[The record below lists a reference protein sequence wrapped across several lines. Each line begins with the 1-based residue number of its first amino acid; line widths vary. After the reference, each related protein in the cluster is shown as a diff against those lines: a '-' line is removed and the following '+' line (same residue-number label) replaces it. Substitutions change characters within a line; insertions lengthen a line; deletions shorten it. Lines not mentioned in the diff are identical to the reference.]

1 MNVSIRRKLNILI
14 VCCVLL
20 LTATLAVVNY
30 VIVKNRML
38 ESANA
43 KLQSDIQMTYKYVD
57 ALIEGEW
64 EIVDGKLYKGDVNI
78 VENYDF
84 IDEIG
89 ELTDGNAF
97 SIFQYET
104 RISTNI
110 VEDGKRA
117 INTKVSDE
125 VSEVVLQKK
134 ERFLGPA
141 DVLGQPHQTAYDP
154 ILNGNGEVIGIWA
167 TAIPIAPYLDMAN
180 SAALNN
186 VVISSIV
193 SLLIVLCITVFMSRQ
208 VVKPINVLKE
218 NAKELA
224 NLNLN
229 ARILNPKG
237 KDEVA
242 ELAKSFNEMRDRLKD
257 TITIVAGSANRIAN
271 SSQQLSESS
280 HQTSE
285 AANQVALT
293 MNDIAVGTTTQAE
306 QSEQIVMMMQQ
317 TIDEVANS
325 LERAER
331 TLLSATTSTKIA
343 KKGEEAINEAIKHLG
358 AVTQTV
364 SYATDS
370 IQKLGKRSEE
380 IGGIITVISDIAE
393 QTNLLALNAA
403 IEAARAGEQG
413 KGFAVVASEVRKLAE
428 QSKQAS
434 GQITGLINDI
444 QAETSVTVRTM
455 ESNLLAVNEQ
465 VMIINKGGEALEEI
479 VDKVIETETGV
490 EHMKNSFTN
499 VYENSQNVQHAIH
512 EISSIIEESAA
523 ATEEVA
529 ATSEEQYATVAEIT
543 ANADELAAISD
554 KLRDEVSKFKYE

>member
-1 MNVSIRRKLNILI
+1 MRTSIRRKMNFLI
-14 VCCVLL
+14 AGCIIL
-20 LTATLAVVNY
+20 LTAIVAVFNY
-30 VIVKNRML
+30 YITEEGML
-38 ESANA
+38 ESANT
-43 KLQSDIQMTYKYVD
+43 KLQSDLQITYKYVD
-57 ALIEGEW
+57 ALIPGEW
-64 EIVDGKLYKGDVNI
+64 QIVDGKLHKGDVNI

-84 IDEIG
+84 IDEVG

-97 SIFQYET
+97 SVFQYET

-110 VEDGKRA
+110 VENGERA
-117 INTKVSDE
+117 IDTKVSEAVAD
-125 VSEVVLQKK
+125 VVLQKK
-134 ERFLGPA
+134 ERFLGSA
-141 DVLGQPHQTAYDP
+141 DVLGELHQAAYEP
-154 ILNGNGEVIGIWA
+154 ILNRDGEVIGIWA
-167 TAIPIAPYLDMAN
+167 TALPIATYIDMAN
-180 SAALNN
+180 DAALKNII
-186 VVISSIV
+186 VSSIISILIIV
-193 SLLIVLCITVFMSRQ
+193 SITLFMNRQ
-208 VVKPINVLKE
+208 VVKPINILKA

-224 NLNLN
+224 DLNLN
-229 ARILNPKG
+229 ATILNPKG
-237 KDEVA
+237 KDEIA
-242 ELAKSFNEMRDRLKD
+242 DLAKSFNEMRDRLKS
-257 TITIVAGSANRIAN
+257 TIGIVAESANKIAN
-271 SSQQLSESS
+271 SSHQLSESS

-293 MNDIAVGTTTQAE
+293 MNDIAIGTTTQAE
-306 QSEQIVMMMQQ
+306 QSEHIVTMMQQ

-325 LERAER
+325 LERAEQ
-331 TLLSATTSTKIA
+331 TLRSAIESTEIA

-479 VDKVIETETGV
+479 VGKVVETETGV
-490 EHMKNSFTN
+490 EHMKNSFSN
-499 VYENSQNVQHAIH
+499 VYENSKNVQHAIH

-529 ATSEEQYATVAEIT
+529 ATSEEQYATVSEIT
-543 ANADELAAISD
+543 VSADELANISD
-554 KLRDEVSKFKYE
+554 SLRDEVNKFKYE

>member
-1 MNVSIRRKLNILI
+1 MNLSIRRKLNILI
-14 VCCVLL
+14 ISCVLL
-20 LTATLAVVNY
+20 LTIVLALVNY
-30 VIVKNRML
+30 FIVKDRML
-38 ESANA
+38 ESADA
-43 KLQSDIQMTYKYVD
+43 KLQSDIQMTYSYVD
-57 ALIEGEW
+57 ALIEGDW

-84 IDEIG
+84 IDEVG

-97 SIFQYET
+97 SIFQNET

-110 VEDGKRA
+110 VENGERA
-117 INTKVSDE
+117 IDTKVSDA
-125 VSEVVLQKK
+125 VAEVVLQKE
-134 ERFLGPA
+134 ERFLGSA
-141 DVLGQPHQTAYDP
+141 DVLGEPHQAAYDP
-154 ILNGNGEVIGIWA
+154 IVNKNGEVIGIWA

-186 VVISSIV
+186 IIISAIV
-193 SLLIVLCITVFMSRQ
+193 SLLIVLCITLFINRQ
-208 VVKPINVLKE
+208 VVAPINILKA

-237 KDEVA
+237 KDEIA
-242 ELAKSFNEMRDRLKD
+242 DLARSFNEMRDQLKD
-257 TITIVAGSANRIAN
+257 TITIVAGSANNIAN

-293 MNDIAVGTTTQAE
+293 MNDIAIGTTTQAE
-306 QSEQIVMMMQQ
+306 QSEHIVTMMQR
-317 TIDEVANS
+317 TIDEVASS

-343 KKGEEAINEAIKHLG
+343 KRGEEAINEAIKHLG

-403 IEAARAGEQG
+403 IEAARAGDQG

-428 QSKQAS
+428 QSKKAS

-479 VDKVIETETGV
+479 VGKVVETEMGV
-490 EHMKNSFTN
+490 EHMKNSFSN
-499 VYENSQNVQHAIH
+499 VYSNSQNVQHAIQ

-554 KLRDEVSKFKYE
+554 KLRDEVNKFKYE

>member
-1 MNVSIRRKLNILI
+1 VNKSIRRKLNLLI
-14 VCCVLL
+14 AGCILL
-20 LTATLAVVNY
+20 LTAILAVTNY
-30 VIVKNRML
+30 YNTEEGML

-43 KLQSDIQMTYKYVD
+43 KLQSDLQITYKYVD
-57 ALIEGEW
+57 ALIPGEW
-64 EIVDGKLYKGDVNI
+64 QIVDGKLHKGDVNI
-78 VENYDF
+78 VENYDV
-84 IDEIG
+84 IDEVG

-97 SIFQYET
+97 SIFQHET

-110 VEDGKRA
+110 IENGERA
-117 INTKVSDE
+117 IDTKVSDA
-125 VSEVVLQKK
+125 VAEVVLQKND
-134 ERFLGPA
+134 RFLGSA
-141 DVLGQPHQTAYDP
+141 DVLGEAHQAAYNP
-154 ILNGNGEVIGIWA
+154 ILNRDGEVIGIWA
-167 TAIPIAPYLDMAN
+167 TALPIAPYIDMAN
-180 SAALNN
+180 AAALKNII
-186 VVISSIV
+186 ISSIV
-193 SLLIVLCITVFMSRQ
+193 SLLIIVWITVFMNRQ
-208 VVKPINVLKE
+208 VVKPINILKA

-224 NLNLN
+224 DLNLN
-229 ARILNPKG
+229 ASILNPKG
-237 KDEVA
+237 KDEIA
-242 ELAKSFNEMRDRLKD
+242 DLAKSFNEMRNRLKD
-257 TITIVAGSANRIAN
+257 TIGTVAGSANKIA
-271 SSQQLSESS
+271 SSSHQVSESS

-293 MNDIAVGTTTQAE
+293 MNDIAIGTTTQAE
-306 QSEQIVMMMQQ
+306 QSEHIVMMMQQ

-325 LERAER
+325 LERAEE
-331 TLLSATTSTKIA
+331 TLLNAIASTEIA

-490 EHMKNSFTN
+490 EHMKNSFSN
-499 VYENSQNVQHAIH
+499 VYENSQNVQHAIQ

-543 ANADELAAISD
+543 ASADELASISD